1 MKAAV
6 VRAFGESLVIEE
18 RPDPGP
24 KVSRETRLPD
34 PVNES
39 GDDVT
44 RGDVTARIG
53 FDLVA
58 GRWPR

>member
-1 MKAAV
+1 MKAPI

-24 KVSRETRLPD
+24 KASRETRLPD
-34 PVNES
+34 PVDVS

-53 FDLVA
+53 FDLEA
-58 GRWPR
+58 GR